1 MNDLDNY
8 RNQALRIISGLEER
22 LGIQALEDAR
32 DLVEC
37 NEAPIGLSIAAGLI
51 AERNLTV
58 PMWIV
63 EDIKRLL
70 QEWPEELA
78 ELPEHFEAHGSV
90 LLRGDVHPKGRTPD
104 RGFRMLRLFTLDL
117 IQNED
122 VDVELDDILG
132 SLCLPELSWTAEDI
146 FVNVSPGS
154 GLEIREL
161 ERVSGTPG
169 LPNPVLDHATFTRL
183 VAATVQF
190 IEGEFIGFQEADVGQ
205 LDKAVIVIDVVDG
218 AWWTVILDLDR
229 VGVQD
234 RFTAIFGNGTSAA
247 AMSRRPHDT

>member
-1 MNDLDNY
+1 MNNLGNY

-78 ELPEHFEAHGSV
+78 ELPEHFETHGSD
-90 LLRGDVHPKGRTPD
+90 LLRGDAP
-104 RGFRMLRLFTLDL
+104 
-117 IQNED
+117 
-122 VDVELDDILG
+122 
-132 SLCLPELSWTAEDI
+132 PEGPST
-146 FVNVSPGS
+146 
-154 GLEIREL
+154 
-161 ERVSGTPG
+161 
-169 LPNPVLDHATFTRL
+169 
-183 VAATVQF
+183 
-190 IEGEFIGFQEADVGQ
+190 
-205 LDKAVIVIDVVDG
+205 
-218 AWWTVILDLDR
+218 
-229 VGVQD
+229 
-234 RFTAIFGNGTSAA
+234 
-247 AMSRRPHDT
+247 